1 MMTLQIVY
9 PEKKLSTFSLGLD
22 TAENGIKFV
31 ESAFSRLKLTT
42 GLNYKNLIMTLL
54 KPKKFKIKNIFQD
67 NKTIRVIEKG
77 NNFNFSFD
85 RNYIINNHNSSN
97 FSGFHAH
104 KKFTN

>member
-1 MMTLQIVY
+1 M
-9 PEKKLSTFSLGLD
+9 
-22 TAENGIKFV
+22 
-31 ESAFSRLKLTT
+31 
-42 GLNYKNLIMTLL
+42 MTLL

-85 RNYIINNHNSSN
+85 RNYIINNHNSLN

-104 KKFTN
+104 KKLYQLVFVLKEKPK